1 MKWPTLTPVQ
11 IGAIACVVVL
21 LLVVKVLVCAYF
33 SERCDKRWVLGAALR
48 VLACTQ
54 VPAMLKPLL
63 LIVAGLSLAGV
74 KYLLFK
80 NDPMYVSG
88 VPFKRT
94 RKLLQSQ
101 LRAMTKK
108 QE

>member
-1 MKWPTLTPVQ
+1 
-11 IGAIACVVVL
+11 
-21 LLVVKVLVCAYF
+21 
-33 SERCDKRWVLGAALR
+33 
-48 VLACTQ
+48 
-54 VPAMLKPLL
+54 MLKPLL